1 MALHRQCVW
10 FNLQTQKHVQ
20 ELGLS
25 TLTMIYAGLFY
36 IATLLLVG
44 GLAYKIFDY
53 SRTPAPLKI
62 PTTPAPTTQAGVVY
76 RMAKEVVLFE
86 SLFKSNKWIWVFGWM
101 FHFGLL
107 LVLARHL
114 RYFTEPVWFWV
125 DIVQPFGKYA
135 SIMMVAGLAGLLARR
150 FLVDRVRYI
159 STPSDYLMLVLLI
172 VIGLSGMTMTFVAH
186 TDIVALKEFFMGLM
200 YFDVQPVPQDPI
212 LLVHLALI
220 ALLMLIFPISKL
232 LHAPGVFFSPTR
244 NQADNPRE
252 HRHVAAWA
260 ARLDQ
265 KN

>member
-1 MALHRQCVW
+1 V
-10 FNLQTQKHVQ
+10 TV
-20 ELGLS
+20 
-25 TLTMIYAGLFY
+25 IYAGLFY
-36 IATLLLVG
+36 IATLLLVA

-53 SRTPAPLKI
+53 SRTPAPLVI
-62 PTTPAPTTQAGVVY
+62 PTTPAPTTQTGVVY

-86 SLFKSNKWIWVFGWM
+86 SLFKSNKWIWVFGWL

-107 LVLARHL
+107 LVLMRHL

-135 SIMMVAGLAGLLARR
+135 SIMMVLGLSGLLARR

-159 STPSDYLMLVLLI
+159 STPSDYLMLVLII
-172 VIGLSGMTMTFVAH
+172 VIGLSGMLMTFVAH
-186 TDIVALKEFFMGLM
+186 TDIVALKTFFMGLM

-212 LLVHLALI
+212 LLIHLALV
-220 ALLMLIFPISKL
+220 ATLMLIFPVSKL

-244 NQADNPRE
+244 NQVDNPRE
-252 HRHVAAWA
+252 RRHIAAWA
-260 ARLDQ
+260 AKLEQ

>member
-1 MALHRQCVW
+1 M
-10 FNLQTQKHVQ
+10 
-20 ELGLS
+20 S
-25 TLTMIYAGLFY
+25 TVTIIYAGLFY
-36 IATLLLVG
+36 IATLLLVA

-62 PTTPAPTTQAGVVY
+62 PTTPAPTTQTGVVY

-86 SLFKSNKWIWVFGWM
+86 SLFKSNKWIWVFGWL

-107 LVLARHL
+107 LVLMRHL

-125 DIVQPFGKYA
+125 NIVQPFGKYA
-135 SIMMVAGLAGLLARR
+135 SIMMVVGLVGLLARR

-159 STPSDYLMLVLLI
+159 STPSDYLMLVLIILI
-172 VIGLSGMTMTFVAH
+172 GASGMLMTFVAH
-186 TDIVALKEFFMGLM
+186 TDIVALKTFFMGLM
-200 YFDVQPVPQDPI
+200 YFDVQPVPQDLI
-212 LLVHLALI
+212 LLVHLALVV
-220 ALLMLIFPISKL
+220 LLMLIFPISKL

-260 ARLDQ
+260 TRLDQ